1 VKKVFASSAVFAGFL
16 ALVVSLL
23 AVGAGAYYKVPVTVV
38 YKKFFKVM
46 TAAVVFSF
54 FLSFF
59 LYIKSRFV
67 PQSKLAAPGNS
78 GILADETVKL
88 QLKLLFESYNHNLCD
103 WKLYIFSEN
112 THRGHIQS

>member
-1 VKKVFASSAVFAGFL
+1 MCLQHRVVFAGFL
-16 ALVVSLL
+16 ALMVSLL
-23 AVGAGAYYKVPVTVV
+23 AVGAGVYYKVPVTVV

-59 LYIKSRFV
+59 LYIKSRLV

-78 GILADETVKL
+78 GMLAYEMASVVCST
-88 QLKLLFESYNHNLCD
+88 LCVCV
-103 WKLYIFSEN
+103 LHCTACGVI
-112 THRGHIQS
+112 